1 MKSEKYSNAYAE
13 VLHYLKGVSKQSLN
27 RIPTKLLKHFEKH
40 KNKDYICDFDYTKS
54 LKDLQ
59 LWYTR
64 KKTNIF
70 ESNKR
75 KWNKISGKIKTKI

>member
-59 LWYTR
+59 LLEET
-64 KKTNIF
+64 
-70 ESNKR
+70 KR
-75 KWNKISGKIKTKI
+75 IDRNDLFKLLV